1 MFINLNAQ
9 YFLMK
14 NIFSI
19 LFFVLLFSISFAAIP
34 NYSDFY
40 VNDFADV
47 LSIEQ
52 ENELTAI
59 LSAIPV
65 DTTAE
70 VVVVTVNSL
79 EGYSPIEYAT
89 KIGQDWGVG
98 KKETDNGLVILY
110 AKTENKISVA
120 VGYGLE
126 GILPDSKVGR
136 ILDEQYVPLRDQGNV
151 SQGII
156 NATKVY
162 AEELY
167 KNKEEIGSTA
177 TQNPNDTIAWVFFGI
192 FILFILIFV
201 MSIIFSFSK
210 GLKKSKDSKKI
221 IGGTVIGIIL
231 ILVSFFLSSPI
242 STIFFI
248 IGIFLAIGVNGG
260 FRGGHGGS
268 SWGGGHG
275 GGFSG
280 GGGSFGGGSF
290 GGGGASR

>member
-1 MFINLNAQ
+1 
-9 YFLMK
+9 MK

-19 LFFVLLFSISFAAIP
+19 LFFILLFSISFAAIP

-47 LSIEQ
+47 LSTEQ
-52 ENELTAI
+52 ENELTTI
-59 LSAIPV
+59 LSSLVI

-79 EGYSPIEYAT
+79 EGESPIDYAT
-89 KIGQDWGVG
+89 KIGQTWGVG
-98 KKETDNGLVILY
+98 KKDTDNGLVILY
-110 AKTENKISVA
+110 AKLENKIAVA
-120 VGYGLE
+120 TGYGLE

-136 ILDEQYVPLRDQGNV
+136 ILDEQYVPLRDFGNV

-162 AEELY
+162 VEELY
-167 KNKEEIGSTA
+167 KNKEEIGST
-177 TQNPNDTIAWVFFGI
+177 TVQDTASFEWIFFGI
-192 FILFILIFV
+192 IITTIFIIIASFIFFTVKTKQVGSLISFIIGLG
-201 MSIIFSFSK
+201 MIIGSFFFPEPISIII
-210 GLKKSKDSKKI
+210 L
-221 IGGTVIGIIL
+221 VIGIIL
-231 ILVSFFLSSPI
+231 IMSTSSGG
-242 STIFFI
+242 S
-248 IGIFLAIGVNGG
+248 GVGFGG
-260 FRGGHGGS
+260 FSGGYS
-268 SWGGGHG
+268 